1 VRDAE
6 VRASLRDAS
15 PKIFE
20 RLYKRKSQNLSSQE
34 QIKINEGKITFRSV
48 PILCTNPLR
57 MQEEEPD
64 EEDEPSW
71 QSASSFLF
79 DSFSANEVIRK

>member
-1 VRDAE
+1 M
-6 VRASLRDAS
+6 RASLRDAS

-20 RLYKRKSQNLSSQE
+20 RHYKRKSQNLSSQE
-34 QIKINEGKITFRSV
+34 QVSKINEGKITFRSV
-48 PILCTNPLR
+48 PILANPLR

-79 DSFSANEVIRK
+79 DSFSASEAIRK